1 MFTHGHISLV
11 TTHTHISVIGL
22 AGHGPGRRAQLGQLL
37 LLVGVEVRGVRRP
50 GQPRPRHHVHQRRRG
65 GGGREAGQQPRAEGR
80 GRGRAGGG
88 RAEAGEPGGQ
98 LQAAGGRAR
107 LQLQEPREVGPLLLL
122 QYSRVNR
129 STPNTPKLL
138 CIDIRYFKLCSNTIC
153 FQRKLYLL
161 YTLYL
166 SDVV

>member
-1 MFTHGHISLV
+1 MFTHGRISLV

-80 GRGRAGGG
+80 RRGRAGGG
-88 RAEAGEPGGQ
+88 RAEAGEAGGQ

-107 LQLQEPREVGPLLLL
+107 LQLQEPRKVRPLLLL
-122 QYSRVNR
+122 QSVV

-138 CIDIRYFKLCSNTIC
+138 WIDIRYFKLCSNTIC
-153 FQRKLYLL
+153 F
-161 YTLYL
+161 
-166 SDVV
+166 